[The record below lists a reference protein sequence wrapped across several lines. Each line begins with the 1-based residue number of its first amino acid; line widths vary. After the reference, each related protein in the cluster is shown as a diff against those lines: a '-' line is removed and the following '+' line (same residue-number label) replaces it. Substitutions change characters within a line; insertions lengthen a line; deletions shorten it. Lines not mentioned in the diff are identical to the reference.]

1 MQAWAPMLASL
12 LLAAS
17 AATAQPLP
25 VEDQVATSLA
35 AEVRARVGAAAS
47 VTVDRVQVAVRGGV
61 SGQVAVVLPQ
71 QTRLGGPLG
80 FSIVGGGTSG
90 RPAQIGRGT
99 ARVVVRMPFAQ
110 ASRLL
115 VRGTVIT
122 EADVVDVVGE
132 PGSVP
137 LRRLP
142 TRRELVGATTRTD
155 IAQGEVITT
164 QSAVLPPAV
173 RAGEAVRAVAL
184 VGAVQ
189 VTAEL
194 TAMDNGAEGA
204 IVRVVNRESRREL
217 RARVVRTGIVE
228 VIHD

>member
-1 MQAWAPMLASL
+1 MQAWAPLLVSL
-12 LLAAS
+12 LLAAPV
-17 AATAQPLP
+17 ATAQPLP
-25 VEDQVATSLA
+25 VEDQVAASLA
-35 AEVRARVGAAAS
+35 AEVRARLGAAAS
-47 VTVDRVQVAVRGGV
+47 VTVDRVQVAVRAGA
-61 SGQVAVVLPQ
+61 SGPVAVVLPQ

-80 FSIVGGGTSG
+80 FSIIGAGTSG
-90 RPAQIGRGT
+90 RPAQVGRGT
-99 ARVVVRMPFAQ
+99 ARVVVRVPHAQ

-132 PGSVP
+132 PGAVP

-142 TRRELVGATTRTD
+142 TVRELVGATTRTD
-155 IAQGEVITT
+155 VAQGAVMTP

-173 RAGEAVRAVAL
+173 RAGEPVQAVAL

-204 IVRVVNRESRREL
+204 IVRVVNRESRREF